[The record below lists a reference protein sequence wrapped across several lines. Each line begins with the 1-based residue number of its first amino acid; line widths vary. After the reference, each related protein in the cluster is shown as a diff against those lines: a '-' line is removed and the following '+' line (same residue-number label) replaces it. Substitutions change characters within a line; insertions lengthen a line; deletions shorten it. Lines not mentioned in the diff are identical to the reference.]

1 MSWAWAL
8 GQRSEALISFC
19 PRANSLGIVGS
30 VRSLECPL
38 VSLGLGGE
46 G

>member
-8 GQRSEALISFC
+8 GQSSEALISLC